1 MSKFNTK
8 AGFSSKNYKSEFIA
22 SCLQIPKSRYKEISW
37 AKEMKI
43 MNSLVQKN
51 NDPEFWFHA
60 RTSFPIPSLAWFLTP
75 DGRKYLNEKYRV
87 YNLNLN
93 DVSPANSVCL
103 ELSREKQGEDLCVE
117 KKKPKTLMDFIR
129 KKQ

>member
-1 MSKFNTK
+1 MSKFKNK
-8 AGFSSKNYKSEFIA
+8 DSFSKKNFKSEFIVA
-22 SCLQIPKSRYKEISW
+22 CLQLPKSRYKEISW

-51 NDPEFWFHA
+51 DNPDFWFHA

-75 DGRKYLNEKYRV
+75 DGRKYLNEKYRAF
-87 YNLNLN
+87 NLVL
-93 DVSPANSVCL
+93 SSSVVNISKI
-103 ELSREKQGEDLCVE
+103 ELKEEKQGEDIDTNTR
-117 KKKPKTLMDFIR
+117 KPKTLMDFIR